1 MWRLS
6 DVVDFDVF
14 EDGGGFPVGFLE
26 FALRTLDCDD
36 PSRVLHVCS
45 GSVHGPFTVDRR
57 ASVRPAVQADARALP
72 FLDASFRWVIADP
85 PYSRTWAKA
94 LYGVTARQYPTP
106 GGIVREAMRVLRPG
120 GRLGLLHYMVPPYA
134 AASVRLVGCWGITVG
149 PGSTIRAWTVLE
161 KRPAQLGLLDHAE
174 AGLVYVG
181 PAYEQAVAAVQR
193 DATNAGVRTSV
204 RLADAEV
211 AAPDL
216 AAVTEPCTGSRTR
229 ACVAGVPSRLCA
241 CGCGLLVEEAATGR
255 PRLYAG
261 PDCRQRAYR
270 RRTQGRG

>member
-6 DVVDFDVF
+6 EVVDLDVF
-14 EDGGGFPVGFLE
+14 EEGGGFPVGFLE

-36 PSRVLHVCS
+36 PTRVLHVCS
-45 GSVHGPFTVDRR
+45 GSVRAPFTVDRR

-72 FLDASFRWVIADP
+72 FLDGSFRWVIADP
-85 PYSRTWAKA
+85 PYSRTWAKV
-94 LYGVTARQYPTP
+94 LYSVTARQYPTP

-161 KRPAQLGLLDHAE
+161 KRPAQLGLLDVGAE
-174 AGLVYVG
+174 AGLPYVG
-181 PAYEQAVAAVQR
+181 PAYER
-193 DATNAGVRTSV
+193 E
-204 RLADAEV
+204 LE
-211 AAPDL
+211 APASPGL
-216 AAVTEPCTGSRTR
+216 AAVTEPCTGSRTG
-229 ACVAGVPSRLCA
+229 ASVPGDSSRPCA
-241 CGCGLLVEEAATGR
+241 CGCGVPVEQPATGR

-270 RRTQGRG
+270 RRTQGRS